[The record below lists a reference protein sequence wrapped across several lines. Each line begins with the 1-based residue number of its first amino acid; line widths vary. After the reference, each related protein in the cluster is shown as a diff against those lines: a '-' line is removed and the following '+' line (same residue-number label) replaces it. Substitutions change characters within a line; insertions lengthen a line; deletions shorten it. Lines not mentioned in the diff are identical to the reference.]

1 MKNLFTKLLSVALV
15 GLFGSS
21 AFGAVCITNNWID
34 PLFSPAVKRA
44 LRKELREKKY
54 REQTARDDSFEDYRV
69 IAAYFARPSTDRP
82 FIRFYFQEFQAPNFV
97 EIFRREIPA
106 EDAEKDE
113 KLIELFDLIPE
124 CRMEEGDSPSY
135 PRQIQ

>member
-1 MKNLFTKLLSVALV
+1 MKNLFKNLVLVSLL

-21 AFGAVCITNNWID
+21 AFGGVCITNNWID

-44 LRKELREKKY
+44 LRKELRQKKY
-54 REQTARDDSFEDYRV
+54 REQTPADDSFEDYRV

-82 FIRFYFQEFQAPNFV
+82 FIRFYFQEFQPPNFV
-97 EIFRREIPA
+97 EIFRHEIPA
-106 EDAEKDE
+106 EDSEKDA

-124 CRMEEGDSPSY
+124 CEMKEDSSHPK
-135 PRQIQ
+135 QIQ